1 MERVLPEGHH
11 AVKFV
16 AVYDNGTNSH
26 SFALMNDSC
35 CNQEWLLKE
44 SCARNR
50 EIVKAQN
57 SHRTATEATE
67 IGSDD
72 KRKRIN

>member
-1 MERVLPEGHH
+1 MEPILIL
-11 AVKFV
+11 
-16 AVYDNGTNSH
+16 
-26 SFALMNDSC
+26 FALMNDSC

-57 SHRTATEATE
+57 SHR
-67 IGSDD
+67 SY
-72 KRKRIN
+72 RNWFR